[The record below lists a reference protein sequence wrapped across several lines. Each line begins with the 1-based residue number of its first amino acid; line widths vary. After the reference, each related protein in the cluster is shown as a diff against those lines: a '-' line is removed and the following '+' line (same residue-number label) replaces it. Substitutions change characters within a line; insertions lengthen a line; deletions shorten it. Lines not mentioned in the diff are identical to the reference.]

1 MIMYSKYPKTLRKML
16 AISIAVIGLT
26 SSSYGLESTTA
37 PLGLPEE
44 LTIFEASFLLTP
56 LKSTML
62 EFAHKF
68 PKTLEPQQLALIQTV
83 ESTEQ
88 IISEILQTHDPHEI
102 NQATLAFFRQ
112 NRYGQKIKPIEA
124 MIWANFAGTMPQPL
138 INALTTVNHPKQKE
152 MTQLLALSDVA
163 LWQDT
168 QTKAAVDWSH
178 MLAVVDIY
186 TSQIGEIPL
195 NEKSLNEVPLAENP
209 CEPFYDLAF
218 STGGDLLSFY
228 ADVIFS
234 LDGTMD
240 ADATGKLLL
249 SESPSHFSRSDYL
262 ANIDG
267 TLIARKL
274 TTQRALLSKTIKDY
288 YINADL
294 ANRELIYKLHFGGTR
309 SFDHLIKL
317 FCEGQL
323 SHFSSRPEFFK
334 TSFTGFIAFRTQI
347 LKEFYDDKRQLTK
360 VERQVVQQLF
370 FNIVNETK

>member
-1 MIMYSKYPKTLRKML
+1 MIMYSKFPKTLRTML
-16 AISIAVIGLT
+16 AITIAVIGVT

-37 PLGLPEE
+37 PLGLQKE

-56 LKSTML
+56 SKSSLL
-62 EFAHKF
+62 EFGQKSPQA
-68 PKTLEPQQLALIQTV
+68 LEPQQLALIQAL
-83 ESTEQ
+83 ERTEK
-88 IISEILQTHDPHEI
+88 IISEILQTQDPYEI

-112 NRYGQKIKPIEA
+112 NRYGQNSKPIEA

-138 INALTTVNHPKQKE
+138 INALTTINHPKQEE
-152 MTQLLALSDVA
+152 MAQLLALSDIA

-195 NEKSLNEVPLAENP
+195 KDKSVNDVPLAANP
-209 CEPFYDLAF
+209 CEPLYDLAF

-228 ADVIFS
+228 ADVIFA
-234 LDGTMD
+234 LDGTLD
-240 ADATGKLLL
+240 SDATGKLLL

-294 ANRELIYKLHFGGTR
+294 ANREPIYKLHFGGTR

-317 FCEGQL
+317 FCEGQPT
-323 SHFSSRPEFFK
+323 HFSSSPEVFK
-334 TSFTGFIAFRTQI
+334 TSFAGFIAFRTQI
-347 LKEFYDDKRQLTK
+347 LKAFYDDKRQLTK
-360 VERQVVQQLF
+360 EERQVVQRLF
-370 FNIVNETK
+370 LNIVNEKK